1 VASQSEQLAEHWG
14 AMMRSAR
21 SVLGSRD
28 EAEECAGQALL
39 QVCEQDVSNV
49 LNMEAY
55 MVTVAK
61 RRAIDRLRNLERSR
75 RRDQLL
81 GSQDRLLL
89 NDPAEDVAQRSEA
102 RWMAGEAARLLDA
115 RSLDVLTRYAEG
127 EAIAS
132 IAVTHDL
139 TEGAARTVLHRAR
152 KLLREVYAKSL
163 AVLGLGWLA
172 GRRTGPAAPAAVTL
186 AAVVFV
192 LSPFLPAQVGPT
204 PGVAAPPSG
213 NRLTLESASSPAA
226 LPVAASATLVLT
238 VLPPPAAAA
247 PEFPRTPAPLAHEV
261 VAVSEPMGA
270 KTVIT
275 RRQRGDHATY
285 DDPATVLVDCLKNFR
300 LTASQIGC

>member
-1 VASQSEQLAEHWG
+1 
-14 AMMRSAR
+14 
-21 SVLGSRD
+21 
-28 EAEECAGQALL
+28 
-39 QVCEQDVSNV
+39 
-49 LNMEAY
+49 MEAY

-81 GSQDRLLL
+81 GSQDRLVL

-102 RWMAGEAARLLDA
+102 RWMAGEAVRLLDA

-132 IAVTHDL
+132 IAATHDL

-172 GRRTGPAAPAAVTL
+172 GRRAGPAAPAATAVTL

-192 LSPFLPAQVGPT
+192 LSPFLPAQVGPA
-204 PGVAAPPSG
+204 PGIAAPPSG
-213 NRLTLESASSPAA
+213 NRLTLESASSPAT
-226 LPVAASATLVLT
+226 LPVAASATPVLT

-247 PEFPRTPAPLAHEV
+247 PELSRTPAPLTHDV
-261 VAVSEPMGA
+261 VAVSEPLGA
-270 KTVIT
+270 KTVVT

-285 DDPATVLVDCLKNFR
+285 DDPATVLVDCMTNFR
-300 LTASQIGC
+300 ITASQIGC